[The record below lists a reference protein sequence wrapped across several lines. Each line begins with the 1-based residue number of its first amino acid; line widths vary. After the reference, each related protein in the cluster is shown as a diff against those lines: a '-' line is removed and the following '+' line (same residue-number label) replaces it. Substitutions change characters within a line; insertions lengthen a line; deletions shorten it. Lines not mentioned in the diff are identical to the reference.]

1 MNIRLGT
8 WNITQLTRKGGKKV
22 EDIQKYKIEIPGI
35 SETQVKGTGEM
46 TLDENYVLKYSGV
59 DKKTRAKMGV
69 GIIISEELNRNV
81 TKQTAINSSIIRLD
95 TDLRE
100 KKITFIQIYAS
111 MEHSDEYAKAYY
123 CKGRMEHPLRKRL
136 QKKKTMENG
145 KEQGEENTGE
155 WKEDARILYS
165 VTFESTTR

>member
-81 TKQTAINSSIIRLD
+81 TK
-95 TDLRE
+95 
-100 KKITFIQIYAS
+100 
-111 MEHSDEYAKAYY
+111 
-123 CKGRMEHPLRKRL
+123 
-136 QKKKTMENG
+136 
-145 KEQGEENTGE
+145 
-155 WKEDARILYS
+155 
-165 VTFESTTR
+165 